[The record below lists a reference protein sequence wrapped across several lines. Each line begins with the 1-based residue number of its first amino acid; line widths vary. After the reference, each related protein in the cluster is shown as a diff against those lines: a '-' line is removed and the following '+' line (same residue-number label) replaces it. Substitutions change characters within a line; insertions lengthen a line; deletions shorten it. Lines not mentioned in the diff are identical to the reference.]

1 MNCEN
6 SEVLSNQFFDG
17 DNMLS
22 PNKYAG
28 PLIHFNYS
36 CQCLLIFLKVYLW
49 GIGRNYVSGLLLNIP
64 FNLGT
69 LQLEYR
75 GHMIVCPGHTLVSCG
90 HALVSNGHVL
100 NIYLHVPF
108 MLP

>member
-1 MNCEN
+1 
-6 SEVLSNQFFDG
+6 
-17 DNMLS
+17 MLS

-49 GIGRNYVSGLLLNIP
+49 GISRNYVSGLLLNIP

-69 LQLEYR
+69 LQLESR

-90 HALVSNGHVL
+90 HALVSNGHVI

>member
-1 MNCEN
+1 MNGEN

-36 CQCLLIFLKVYLW
+36 CQCLDLFESL
-49 GIGRNYVSGLLLNIP
+49 P
-64 FNLGT
+64 LGN
-69 LQLEYR
+69 Q
-75 GHMIVCPGHTLVSCG
+75 P
-90 HALVSNGHVL
+90 
-100 NIYLHVPF
+100 
-108 MLP
+108 

>member
-49 GIGRNYVSGLLLNIP
+49 GISRNYVSELLLNIP

-69 LQLEYR
+69 LQLESR
-75 GHMIVCPGHTLVSCG
+75 GHMIV
-90 HALVSNGHVL
+90 
-100 NIYLHVPF
+100 NIQILI
-108 MLP
+108 